1 MELFEDW
8 YKIRKGGLLTIKK
21 DFNNQWFQLIL
32 LMMMTLVGLLFSS
45 ENRYMRLAA
54 SAILVYWFT
63 TYIATRFLAIVWAA
77 LIIGLFHVH
86 LAREI
91 KKGVHEESAQ

>member
-1 MELFEDW
+1 MKLFDDW
-8 YKIRKGGLLTIKK
+8 YSMRKDGILRLKK
-21 DFNNQWFQLIL
+21 DINNRWFQTAFVI
-32 LMMMTLVGLLFSS
+32 MMSLVGLLFSS

-54 SAILVYWFT
+54 SAIIIYWFT

-91 KKGVHEESAQ
+91 KKGINEKSAQ

>member
-1 MELFEDW
+1 MNILEDW

-21 DFNNQWFQLIL
+21 DFNNRWFQIIL
-32 LMMMTLVGLLFSS
+32 LIMMTLVGLLFSS

-91 KKGVHEESAQ
+91 KKGIHEKSAQ

>member
-1 MELFEDW
+1 MKLFEDW
-8 YKIRKGGLLTIKK
+8 YKIRKGGLLTINK
-21 DFNNQWFQLIL
+21 DFNNRWFQIIL

-91 KKGVHEESAQ
+91 KKGINEKSAQ

>member
-1 MELFEDW
+1 MNILEDW

>member
-1 MELFEDW
+1 MCWWKYRQDAVF
-8 YKIRKGGLLTIKK
+8 KVKK
-21 DFNNQWFQLIL
+21 DITNHWFQVIL
-32 LMMMTLVGLLFSS
+32 LMMMSLVGLLFSS
-45 ENRYMRLAA
+45 ENRYMRLAG

-63 TYIATRFLAIVWAA
+63 TYIATRFLAIVWAS

-91 KKGVHEESAQ
+91 KKGINEKSAQ

>member
-1 MELFEDW
+1 MNILEDW

-91 KKGVHEESAQ
+91 KKGIHEKSAQ

>member
-91 KKGVHEESAQ
+91 KKGIHEKSAQ